1 MCGEQFGRHIPA
13 SRQRGS
19 PPRVRGTGICKI
31 FCTHGLRITPACAGN
46 SDTLPISPIVPR
58 DHPRVCGEQQ
68 NQITLVDIFR
78 GSPPRVRG
86 TVPIGMQVVYIFRIT
101 PACAGNRK
109 GRQHLH
115 SPESDHPRV
124 CGEQVLIPEFILKLI
139 GSPPRVRG
147 TVHNLQTGTFI
158 KGITPAC
165 AGNREFV
172 QLVVSIY
179 TDHPRVCGEQLSTA
193 SASSRLTGS
202 PPRVRGT
209 AIQAINARRGVG
221 ITPAC
226 AGNSQTIHL
235 LQIR

>member
-1 MCGEQFGRHIPA
+1 M
-13 SRQRGS
+13 
-19 PPRVRGTGICKI
+19 RGTAILYQFHRLFQG
-31 FCTHGLRITPACAGN
+31 ITPACAGN
-46 SDTLPISPIVPR
+46 SKIKLHWWTFLE
-58 DHPRVCGEQQ
+58 DHPRVCGEQSPSGCKLC
-68 NQITLVDIFR
+68 TFL

-86 TVPIGMQVVYIFRIT
+86 TVATFTTVSTVLRIT

-165 AGNREFV
+165 AGNSKQAF
-172 QLVVSIY
+172 LALGLLG
-179 TDHPRVCGEQLSTA
+179 DHPRVCGEQRIRT
-193 SASSRLTGS
+193 TGCKYIYGS

-209 AIQAINARRGVG
+209 V
-221 ITPAC
+221 
-226 AGNSQTIHL
+226 IHCL
-235 LQIR
+235 RI

>member
-101 PACAGNRK
+101 PACAGNSSLPSSNRK
-109 GRQHLH
+109 PMQ
-115 SPESDHPRV
+115 DHPRV
-124 CGEQVLIPEFILKLI
+124 CGEQLWRTKSPAFAI

-147 TVHNLQTGTFI
+147 TGNSSSTYFAPYR
-158 KGITPAC
+158 ITPAC
-165 AGNREFV
+165 AGNR
-172 QLVVSIY
+172 
-179 TDHPRVCGEQLSTA
+179 TCW
-193 SASSRLTGS
+193 
-202 PPRVRGT
+202 
-209 AIQAINARRGVG
+209 RRGKRW
-221 ITPAC
+221 
-226 AGNSQTIHL
+226 S
-235 LQIR
+235 